1 MQFRD
6 ITIKDFRGID
16 YLEISNFASINIFVG
31 KNNVGKTSILEAI
44 FLLSG
49 MSNLPLAL
57 QINGRRGVQTHQQED
72 GLRYLFHN
80 MSLDKQV
87 SIKGHTERDEVRQLT
102 ISPKFKSIDT
112 GIQGSSSSLTTKTE
126 QAKKTLVGLIA
137 EYGIG
142 DELKYHDELLTE
154 KDPFEF
160 KSGEEYEESILCTFL
175 SPVQRS
181 NKSTQEEIDS
191 LIKAKKKTDIVECLQ
206 LFDLRVRNLESSSS
220 GIFVEV
226 DDVGELLPLGMLGDG
241 MSKYLNIVASAL
253 VTKIGGSNVIL
264 LDEFE
269 NGLHYTAQRKLWSIL
284 CKIVKETGLQLF
296 ITTHSIETLQS
307 LAEEI
312 ASDTELDDDFM
323 SLYRVTATKSKG
335 LQAYRYDAAG
345 IRTAIDNE
353 TELRG

>member
-6 ITIKDFRGID
+6 ITIKNFRGID
-16 YLEISNFASINIFVG
+16 YLEIKDFASINIFVG

-87 SIKGHTERDEVRQLT
+87 SIKGHLERDGVRQLT

-126 QAKKTLVGLIA
+126 QAKTLLGLIA

-142 DELKYHDELLTE
+142 DELKYHDELLTD

-191 LIKAKKKTDIVECLQ
+191 LIKAKKKRDIVECLQ
-206 LFDLRVRNLESSSS
+206 LFDLRVRNLESSSL

-241 MSKYLNIVASAL
+241 MSKYLNIIASAL

-284 CKIVKETGLQLF
+284 CKIVEETGLQLF
-296 ITTHSIETLQS
+296 ITTHSVEALRS
-307 LAEEI
+307 LADEMKDADI
-312 ASDTELDDDFM
+312 NDDFM
-323 SLYRVTATKSKG
+323 SLYTIDSTEEAG
-335 LQAYRYDAAG
+335 LQAYRYNAGG
-345 IRTAIDNE
+345 IRIAIENE
-353 TELRG
+353 IELRS

>member
-6 ITIKDFRGID
+6 ITIKNFRGID
-16 YLEISNFASINIFVG
+16 DLEIKDFAPINIFVG

-102 ISPKFKSIDT
+102 ISPKIKSIDT

-126 QAKKTLVGLIA
+126 QAKTLVGLIA

-206 LFDLRVRNLESSSS
+206 LFDLRVRNLESSSL
-220 GIFVEV
+220 GIFIEV
-226 DDVGELLPLGMLGDG
+226 DDVRELLPLGMLGDG

-296 ITTHSIETLQS
+296 ITTHSIEALRS
-307 LAEEI
+307 LADEMEEENI
-312 ASDTELDDDFM
+312 GDDFM
-323 SLYRVTATKSKG
+323 SLYTIDSTARSG
-335 LQAYRYDAAG
+335 LQAYRYNAGG
-345 IRTAIDNE
+345 IRTAIENE
-353 TELRG
+353 IELRS

>member
-1 MQFRD
+1 MCFRD
-6 ITIKDFRGID
+6 ITIENFRGID
-16 YLEISNFASINIFVG
+16 LLEIKDFAPINIFVG

-57 QINGRRGVQTHQQED
+57 QINGRRGLQTLQQED

-80 MSLDKQV
+80 TSLDKQV
-87 SIKGHTERDEVRQLT
+87 SIKGHTGGGEVRRLA
-102 ISPKFKSIDT
+102 ISPKLKSVDMD
-112 GIQGSSSSLTTKTE
+112 IQGSSFSLATKTE
-126 QAKKTLVGLIA
+126 QTKTLVGLIA
-137 EYGIG
+137 DYGIG
-142 DELKYHDELLTE
+142 DELKYHDELLTD

-160 KSGEEYEESILCTFL
+160 KGREEYEESILCTFL

-181 NKSTQEEIDS
+181 NKSTQEEIDR
-191 LIKAKKKTDIVECLQ
+191 LIKAKRKTDIVECLQ

-220 GIFVEV
+220 GIFIEV
-226 DDVGELLPLGMLGDG
+226 DDVGELLPLGLLGDG

-284 CKIVKETGLQLF
+284 RKIVQETGLQLF
-296 ITTHSIETLQS
+296 ITTHSIEALRS
-307 LAEEI
+307 LADEMEEADI
-312 ASDTELDDDFM
+312 DDDFM
-323 SLYRVTATKSKG
+323 SLYTIDSTAKVG
-335 LQAYRYDAAG
+335 LQAYRYNAGG
-345 IRTAIDNE
+345 IRIAIENE
-353 TELRG
+353 IELRS

>member
-6 ITIKDFRGID
+6 ITIKNFRGID
-16 YLEISNFASINIFVG
+16 YLEIKDFASINIFVG
-31 KNNVGKTSILEAI
+31 KNDVGKTSILEAI

-87 SIKGHTERDEVRQLT
+87 SIKGHLERDGVRQLT

-126 QAKKTLVGLIA
+126 QAKTLLGLIA

-142 DELKYHDELLTE
+142 DELKYHDELLTD

-191 LIKAKKKTDIVECLQ
+191 LIKAKKKRDIVECLQ
-206 LFDLRVRNLESSSS
+206 LFDLRVRNLESSSL

-241 MSKYLNIVASAL
+241 MSKYLNIIASAL

-284 CKIVKETGLQLF
+284 CKIVEETGLQLF
-296 ITTHSIETLQS
+296 ITTHSVEALRS
-307 LAEEI
+307 LADEMKDADI
-312 ASDTELDDDFM
+312 NDDFM
-323 SLYRVTATKSKG
+323 SLYTIDSTEEAG
-335 LQAYRYDAAG
+335 LQAYRYNAGG
-345 IRTAIDNE
+345 IRIAIENE
-353 TELRG
+353 IELRS

>member
-6 ITIKDFRGID
+6 ITIKNFRGID
-16 YLEISNFASINIFVG
+16 DLEIKDFASINIFVG

-102 ISPKFKSIDT
+102 ISPKIKSIDT

-126 QAKKTLVGLIA
+126 QAKTLVGLIA

-181 NKSTQEEIDS
+181 KKSTQEEIDS

-206 LFDLRVRNLESSSS
+206 LFDLRVRNLESSSL
-220 GIFVEV
+220 GIFIEV
-226 DDVGELLPLGMLGDG
+226 DDVRELLPLGMLGDG

-296 ITTHSIETLQS
+296 ITTHSIEALRS
-307 LAEEI
+307 LADEMEEENI
-312 ASDTELDDDFM
+312 GDDFM
-323 SLYRVTATKSKG
+323 SLYTIDSTARSG
-335 LQAYRYDAAG
+335 LQAYRYNAGG
-345 IRTAIDNE
+345 IRTAIENE
-353 TELRG
+353 IELRS

>member
-6 ITIKDFRGID
+6 ITIKNFRGID
-16 YLEISNFASINIFVG
+16 DLEIKDFASINIFVG

-102 ISPKFKSIDT
+102 ISPKIKSIDT

-126 QAKKTLVGLIA
+126 QAKTLVGLIA

-160 KSGEEYEESILCTFL
+160 KSGGEYEESILCTFL

-206 LFDLRVRNLESSSS
+206 LFDLRVRNLESSSL
-220 GIFVEV
+220 GIFIEV
-226 DDVGELLPLGMLGDG
+226 DDVRELLPLGMLGDG

-296 ITTHSIETLQS
+296 ITTHSIEALRS
-307 LAEEI
+307 LADEMEEENI
-312 ASDTELDDDFM
+312 GDDFM
-323 SLYRVTATKSKG
+323 SLYTIDSTARSG
-335 LQAYRYDAAG
+335 LQAYRYNAGG
-345 IRTAIDNE
+345 IRTAIENE
-353 TELRG
+353 IELRS

>member
-6 ITIKDFRGID
+6 ITIKNFRGID
-16 YLEISNFASINIFVG
+16 DLEIKDFASINIFVG

-102 ISPKFKSIDT
+102 ISPKIKSIDT

-126 QAKKTLVGLIA
+126 QAKTLVGLIA

-206 LFDLRVRNLESSSS
+206 LFDLRVRNLESSSL
-220 GIFVEV
+220 GIFIEV
-226 DDVGELLPLGMLGDG
+226 DDVRELLPLGMLGDG

-296 ITTHSIETLQS
+296 ITTHSIEALRS
-307 LAEEI
+307 LADEMEEENI
-312 ASDTELDDDFM
+312 GDDFM
-323 SLYRVTATKSKG
+323 SLYTIDSTARSG
-335 LQAYRYDAAG
+335 LQAYRYNAGG
-345 IRTAIDNE
+345 IRTAIENE
-353 TELRG
+353 IELRS